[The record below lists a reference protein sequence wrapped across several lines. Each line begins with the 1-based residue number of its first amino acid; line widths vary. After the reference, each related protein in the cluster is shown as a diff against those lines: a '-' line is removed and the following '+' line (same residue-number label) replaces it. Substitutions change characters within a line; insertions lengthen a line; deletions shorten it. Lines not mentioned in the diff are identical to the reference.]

1 MLEDVSDLISLSTNA
16 SSMMSM
22 VLGKSRRAS
31 GIINATIL
39 CFIYVSFVVLNDS
52 RLYFDLE

>member
-1 MLEDVSDLISLSTNA
+1 
-16 SSMMSM
+16 MMSM

>member
-1 MLEDVSDLISLSTNA
+1 
-16 SSMMSM
+16 MMSM

-31 GIINATIL
+31 GISMLLIL
-39 CFIYVSFVVLNDS
+39 YFKYLYVYFVVLNDS